1 MRIRAVPVT
10 GSGGIVP
17 GSEISYS
24 YSEDVS
30 SLEPSKISGGNG
42 QITVSAI
49 ASDEN
54 ASFRA
59 HPRLLINNIM
69 RLEDEDHGDIE
80 FQVRKVNVNNR
91 LVVLTG
97 ETVEAKMNVER
108 VAQPVGGPGATLKDA
123 IVYYCGLVDVFPI
136 FEDDL
141 SDILDN
147 HPVNYIGWRG
157 NVWEYLKALCAGTSA
172 STTEDV
178 PMEMVVDV
186 DTLKFRIAK
195 TVNKN
200 FTKNASSIAVDVD
213 SFDTSRSVNINYYET
228 EYKQNGIVRE
238 DSDADRLVGFTPG
251 VSIQDQMQVEAG
263 ETIVKRFKINASL
276 NSVNNPEAVAS
287 IVPIPYTGTSG
298 QYVVVGTDD
307 LPVQPTQWL
316 AEGGSLT
323 VSLTENPNEIEIR
336 ITAPEASQLQQ
347 AGDPNAFSLAPYKI
361 GVESAGGV
369 DYPALYITGTG
380 VFFERKTKRFLTGAS
395 EQYTTDLEGP
405 EIDNIFINN
414 MQDLSTRGVAAAQ
427 ALCGPAVKISIS
439 NPADLSFKDSLGAIT
454 KHSRQKYRIESVN
467 FSQTDASLTG
477 SSAVSFSDFNEI
489 WSGKT
494 FAQFTAVMG
503 DKVLSPDDYISFN
516 EFTAIPLNE
525 DI

>member
-1 MRIRAVPVT
+1 MRVRAVPVT
-10 GSGGIVP
+10 GSGAIVP

-30 SLEPSKISGGNG
+30 SLEPSTIKGGNG
-42 QITVSAI
+42 QITLNAI
-49 ASDEN
+49 AADED
-54 ASFRA
+54 SGFRA

-91 LVVLTG
+91 LVVITG
-97 ETVEAKMNVER
+97 ETVEARMNVER

-123 IVYYCGLVDVFPI
+123 IVYYCGLVDVFPV

-147 HPVNYIGWRG
+147 HQVNYIGWRG

-172 STTEDV
+172 STTADI

-200 FTKNASSIAVDVD
+200 FTKNANAISVDVD
-213 SFDTSRSVNINYYET
+213 SFDTSQAVSINYYKT

-276 NSVNNPEAVAS
+276 SSVNQPVAVAS
-287 IVPIPYTGTSG
+287 ISMIPYTGTTG
-298 QYVVVGTDD
+298 EYVVVGTDD
-307 LPVQPTQWL
+307 LPIQPTQWL
-316 AEGGSLT
+316 DQGGSLT

-336 ITAPEASQLQQ
+336 VTAPEATQLQQ

-369 DYPALYITGTG
+369 TYPALYITGTG
-380 VFFERKTKRFLTGAS
+380 VFFERKVKTFLTGAS
-395 EQYTTDLEGP
+395 EQYTTELQAT
-405 EIDNIFINN
+405 EIDNVFITNQ
-414 MQDLSTRGVAAAQ
+414 QDLSSRGVAAAQ
-427 ALCGPAVKISIS
+427 ALCGPAVRISIA
-439 NPADLSFKDSLGAIT
+439 NPADLGFKDSLGAMT
-454 KHSRQKYRIESVN
+454 EHSRQKYRIESVS
-467 FSQTDASLTG
+467 FSQTGATLTG
-477 SSAVSFSDFNEI
+477 LSAVSFADFNDI

-494 FAQFTAVMG
+494 FAQFTEVMG
-503 DKVLSPDDYISFN
+503 DPAESPDDYISFN
-516 EFTAIPLNE
+516 EFTAIPLNK